1 MHFFIYYI
9 IFFLLNPQFY
19 TNIEQKNRYIDDF
32 NRKMEARDFK
42 GAIAVFERLEE
53 VHRVIDIHLRLD
65 AAHAYFAA
73 GDTSAARINYEL
85 SRDLSDPG
93 QSSVSRNQLGILA
106 LMRKDTATA
115 LDFFRSAIERN
126 NGLKEARFN
135 YELISRLYRRSMPP
149 QPLEEERNTQV
160 IHSDEREEELDRYV
174 SENISRERALQLLDN
189 LRISESKGMIPG
201 KNSDQKIEKDW

>member
-126 NGLKEARFN
+126 NSLQEARFN
-135 YELISRLYRRSMPP
+135 YELISRLYRKKAPP
-149 QPLEEERNTQV
+149 RPLEEDRSTQV
-160 IHSDEREEELDRYV
+160 VTSDEREEELERYI

-189 LRISESKGMIPG
+189 LRISESKGVIPK
-201 KNSDQKIEKDW
+201 KNSHQKIEKDW

>member
-19 TNIEQKNRYIDDF
+19 TNIEQKNRYIDEF
-32 NRKMEARDFK
+32 NQKMEARDFR
-42 GAIAVFERLEE
+42 GAITVFERLEE

-65 AAHAYFAA
+65 AAHAYFAL
-73 GDTSAARINYEL
+73 GDTSAARINYEF
-85 SRDLSDPG
+85 SRDLTDPG

-115 LDFFRSAIERN
+115 LGLFRSAIERDN
-126 NGLKEARFN
+126 RLKEARFN
-135 YELISRLYRRSMPP
+135 YELISRLYRGRTPP
-149 QPLEEERNTQV
+149 TPLQEEQNTQV
-160 IHSDEREEELDRYV
+160 ATSDEREQELDRYV

-189 LRISESKGMIPG
+189 LRISESKGMVSR

>member
-9 IFFLLNPQFY
+9 IFFLLNPRFY
-19 TNIEQKNRYIDDF
+19 TNIEQENRYIDDF
-32 NRKMEARDFK
+32 NQKMETRDFK

-65 AAHAYFAA
+65 AAHAYFAL

-85 SRDLSDPG
+85 SRDISDPG

-106 LMRKDTATA
+106 LMRKDTAAA
-115 LDFFRSAIERN
+115 LGFFRSAIEKN
-126 NGLKEARFN
+126 NGLSEARFN
-135 YELISRLYRRSMPP
+135 YELISRLYHRKAPP
-149 QPLEEERNTQV
+149 VPLEQERNTEV
-160 IHSDEREEELDRYV
+160 VTSEEREEELDRYI

-189 LRISESKGMIPG
+189 LRISESKG
-201 KNSDQKIEKDW
+201 

>member
-1 MHFFIYYI
+1 VHFFIYYI

-126 NGLKEARFN
+126 NSLQEARFN
-135 YELISRLYRRSMPP
+135 YELISRLYRKKAPP
-149 QPLEEERNTQV
+149 RPLEEDRSTQV
-160 IHSDEREEELDRYV
+160 VTSDEREEELERYI

-189 LRISESKGMIPG
+189 LRISESKGVIPK
-201 KNSDQKIEKDW
+201 KNSHQKIEKDW

>member
-19 TNIEQKNRYIDDF
+19 TNIEQKNRYIDEF
-32 NRKMEARDFK
+32 NHKMEARDFK

-65 AAHAYFAA
+65 AAHAYFAL
-73 GDTSAARINYEL
+73 GDTSAARINYEF

-115 LDFFRSAIERN
+115 LNFFRSAIERDN
-126 NGLKEARFN
+126 RLKEARFN
-135 YELISRLYRRSMPP
+135 YELISRLYQGKTP
-149 QPLEEERNTQV
+149 QAPLEQEQNTQV
-160 IHSDEREEELDRYV
+160 ATSDEREEELDRYV

>member
-9 IFFLLNPQFY
+9 IFFLLNPRFY
-19 TNIEQKNRYIDDF
+19 TNIEQRNRYIDEF
-32 NRKMEARDFK
+32 NQKMAARDFQ
-42 GAIAVFERLEE
+42 GSIAIFERLEE

-65 AAHAYFAA
+65 AAHAYFAV

-85 SRDLSDPG
+85 SRDISDPG

-126 NGLKEARFN
+126 NDLKEARFN
-135 YELISRLYRRSMPP
+135 YELISRLYHRKAPP
-149 QPLEEERNTQV
+149 TPLEEERNTQV
-160 IHSDEREEELDRYV
+160 VTSDEREEELGRYV
-174 SENISRERALQLLDN
+174 SENITRERALQLLDN
-189 LRISESKGMIPG
+189 LRMSESKGLIPG

>member
-126 NGLKEARFN
+126 NSLQEARFN
-135 YELISRLYRRSMPP
+135 YELISRLYRKKTPP
-149 QPLEEERNTQV
+149 RPLEEDRSTQV
-160 IHSDEREEELDRYV
+160 VTSDEREEELERYI

-189 LRISESKGMIPG
+189 LRISESKGVIPK
-201 KNSDQKIEKDW
+201 KNSHQKIEKDW